1 MSRTALRILHMS
13 VHHNLPPGIFQ
24 QMYDEYQAAQGLQDV
39 QWDTRVFA
47 AVSPREG
54 PHLTRLAAA
63 HAGSRRVR
71 LVQYLQIRRQAFS
84 WLREH
89 AADYDYVLIRHGLA
103 DVFEAYAATAV
114 NNWVTVHHTWEPEE
128 ALLLGGWKGAFFH
141 RLERYAGDAILRRAR
156 AIVGVTRELGRLE
169 SGRIGGG
176 RPVLCYPNGIR
187 MDGVPL
193 LPDERQGPLRLVFV
207 ASVFAPWHGL
217 EQVLDALSR
226 QSGDFI
232 LDIIGEAFPAQREK
246 VSGDSRF
253 VFHGSLR
260 PEAIPPLLVR
270 ADVGLSSFALEL
282 KGMSE
287 ACTLKVREYLAN
299 GLPVCAGHVDTA
311 FDETFPYFLR
321 QQGCDGAQLLDFAR
335 RMRTEAREQVRAAA
349 VPFIDKRACMQRL
362 ANDLTALGS
371 LQPVNTETC

>member
-71 LVQYLQIRRQAFS
+71 LVQYLQIRRQAFT

-103 DVFEAYAATAV
+103 DVFEAYAATVV

-128 ALLLGGWKGAFFH
+128 ALLLGGWRGVFFH

-156 AIVGVTRELGRLE
+156 AVVGVTRELGRLE

-226 QSGDFI
+226 QSDDFI

-246 VSGDSRF
+246 VSGDDRF

-260 PEAIPPLLVR
+260 PEAIPPLLAR

-311 FDETFPYFLR
+311 FDEAFPYFLR

-349 VPFIDKRACMQRL
+349 APFIDKRACMQRL

-371 LQPVNTETC
+371 LQPASTGMR